1 MQALQ
6 GQEQIFR
13 RQVQRIMASQE
24 FASSRQLRDFL
35 HFVSEAALE
44 GATHLDQSEIATKIL
59 NRSDF
64 NPLDDASV
72 RKLATA
78 LRQRLDRY
86 YESEG
91 VHDPV
96 RIRLPLRSYV
106 PLFELREEDAGGE
119 AGSRVV
125 SREGQ
130 STRRRLIFGGGLAAA
145 ASAAVGALWFHSRRS
160 DSGRP
165 VFVIRTRQGDLMHGR
180 NDVARDG
187 LLLGPAVAEAAD
199 VTARMLFT
207 PERATQ
213 QAGILIYGD
222 ADRYVKLGRQFLARP
237 QLEFGFEV
245 NGRYAKPPGT
255 FAYDP
260 EAQTNRPVWLS
271 IRRRGAEFSAFV
283 SSDGNLWRPF
293 GNVLTMPVSM
303 DRARA
308 AIFAHNGRS
317 DAPSTDARFDRVSA
331 GLSFHN
337 RVPGPLDLS
346 PFPGW
351 RLAGTVSPG
360 PRLDGE
366 CLAFDFPAIQS
377 GYSADFVQPAPSG
390 DWILATRL
398 DFLSIHGSTAGLM
411 ASGPKGRFRFIR
423 WDLDGG
429 SITAEHLINRQVNR
443 KDFEGAPP
451 ISLRMVCRKGVL
463 RCSFSRDDVQFHEVP
478 LDVPLADLGGPD
490 ISIGLHVSTSSWK
503 HGEQRLPAR
512 FYSLHQELDSLTP
525 A

>member
-44 GATHLDQSEIATKIL
+44 GATHLDQSEIAAKIL

-64 NPLDDASV
+64 NPVDDASV

-91 VHDPV
+91 AQDPV

-106 PLFELREEDAGGE
+106 PLFELYGENGGE
-119 AGSRVV
+119 TPAV
-125 SREGQ
+125 SKEAPLA
-130 STRRRLIFGGGLAAA
+130 RRLILGGGLAVAA
-145 ASAAVGALWFHSRRS
+145 LTAGGALWRNWRRS
-160 DSGRP
+160 DAGRP
-165 VFVIRTRQGDLMHGR
+165 VFVIHTRRGDLMHER
-180 NDVARDG
+180 NDVARDA
-187 LLLGPAVAEAAD
+187 LLLGPAVSEADD
-199 VTARMLFT
+199 VTARLVFT

-213 QAGILIYGD
+213 QAGLLIYGD

-237 QLEFGFEV
+237 QLEFGMEV

-260 EAQTNRPVWLS
+260 EAQTNQPVWLS

-283 SSDGNLWRPF
+283 SSDAITWKPC
-293 GNVLTMPVSM
+293 GNVLTMPVPF
-303 DRARA
+303 DGARA

-317 DAPSTDARFDRVSA
+317 DAPSATARFDRVSA
-331 GLSFHN
+331 GLCFHN
-337 RVPGPLDLS
+337 RVPGPLDVS
-346 PFPGW
+346 QFPGW
-351 RLAGTVSPG
+351 RLTGAGAQ

-366 CLAFDFPAIQS
+366 CLAFDFPAGQS
-377 GYSADFVQPAPSG
+377 GYSVDFIRAAPPG
-390 DWILATRL
+390 DWVLAAKL
-398 DFLSIHGSTAGLM
+398 DFLSIHGSTAGLL

-451 ISLRMVCRKGVL
+451 IWLRLVCRQGVL
-463 RCSFSRDDVQFHEVP
+463 RCSYSRDDVHFH
-478 LDVPLADLGGPD
+478 DVPLNVPLGDLGGPD
-490 ISIGLHVSTSSWK
+490 ISVGLHVSTSSWK
-503 HGEQRLPAR
+503 QGEQRQPAR
-512 FYSLHQELDSLTP
+512 FYYVYRELDTLTP